1 MKSRKAKQTKFHQE
15 SGGKYLSPEKKSL
28 PWRVVSDQIKWQQ
41 IVSIYKG
48 ESNQLYSCNTN
59 RCLPNSMFP
68 IYFYRTT
75 LENIQS
81 ISMYI
86 LHFPSKSNLTKQ
98 VWYWDIKAAY
108 FIYFHS
114 GRWVIQ
120 LQTRAIQMYVIVKL
134 LSYITLFLVGR
145 FTKSQWIYST
155 IYYTGLTFPVHLGCE
170 IFLSYEIW
178 IYHVQLLNC
187 EV

>member
-1 MKSRKAKQTKFHQE
+1 M
-15 SGGKYLSPEKKSL
+15 
-28 PWRVVSDQIKWQQ
+28 VSDQIKWQQ

-59 RCLPNSMFP
+59 RYLPNSMFP

-98 VWYWDIKAAY
+98 VWYWDIKAAC
-108 FIYFHS
+108 FIYSHS
-114 GRWVIQ
+114 GRWVYSTSLSSNTCYSNVCYCQ
-120 LQTRAIQMYVIVKL
+120 AIVLSPIIPVIVL
-134 LSYITLFLVGR
+134 Y
-145 FTKSQWIYST
+145 
-155 IYYTGLTFPVHLGCE
+155 
-170 IFLSYEIW
+170 YEIW